1 MNGESALNFFK
12 EKKADIDLIISD
24 IQMPKM
30 DGIAL
35 LKEIRAIDLKELFN
49 KIDNIFYEK
58 MNKVKSNLHKI
69 QIETYL
75 DALDNVAL
83 VTKTDLDGNIVY
95 VNDMCCKVF
104 KYEKEELLSQSYRII
119 LDSHISKEKLDHL
132 KQIIRNGDKWQGQ
145 IKHEAKDKTP
155 FYTAMTIFPLHENED
170 DKISGYIV
178 INFLVTDI
186 IEEKRVFKK
195 NIISSIVDYK
205 KDHHHSLK
213 KISLLEENL
222 KKTNNDIR
230 FYQEEK
236 NILDLKYKK
245 SINQI
250 NFYEQS
256 IKEKDSQYKK
266 SLEMYKANFEKINTI
281 YKNLSNETKKN
292 RQDISKLKE
301 EDLLKTK
308 EITSLNSRLNEQAK
322 IIIGLRDT
330 ISNIK

>member
-69 QIETYL
+69 QIETY
-75 DALDNVAL
+75 
-83 VTKTDLDGNIVY
+83 LDGNIVY

-222 KKTNNDIR
+222 KKANNDIR